1 MHRIF
6 ILRAFGDFVI
16 FLNSI
21 LRSSNKQQYKIIVS
35 AHLQPLYDALRN
47 DINTQGLHIEF
58 VNFQIEKGQ
67 LRLFTNKH
75 FLSSNT
81 IKEINSI
88 QSYIKQNP
96 NNTGI
101 DYIEQNKRV
110 GLLNLLSQ
118 HKFQPI
124 VFDKEVYLSYDH
136 FFENETFDQQ
146 VSSNKSL
153 HQSTN
158 NKNESGDIVI
168 FPDSRLA
175 KKDIPAN
182 VLEDITTYFQTR
194 NISYKIASFEKQQ
207 IRAYKNS
214 SETKRVVENNVN
226 VNDND
231 NDNDIESEH
240 KVQYH
245 NFETL
250 IQIIKSAHVVI
261 GADSLPVH
269 LAAILQI
276 PHYIFYNEH
285 LGRYFITPYA
295 KNNNSFG
302 TFSNYETLLHKALS

>member
-21 LRSSNKQQYKIIVS
+21 LRSPKKEQYKLIVS
-35 AHLQPLYDALRN
+35 AHLQPLFDALKK

-58 VNFQIEKGQ
+58 VNFQIDKGQ

-75 FLSSNT
+75 FASSKT
-81 IKEINSI
+81 IKEVNSI

-96 NNTGI
+96 NHTGI

-124 VFDKEVYLSYDH
+124 VFEKEVYASYDQ
-136 FFENETFDQQ
+136 FFDNDTFDQQ
-146 VSSNKSL
+146 VSSNKNL
-153 HQSTN
+153 HESTFH
-158 NKNESGDIVI
+158 KNETEDIVI
-168 FPDSRLA
+168 FPDSRLS
-175 KKDIPAN
+175 KKDIPAK
-182 VLEDITTYFQTR
+182 VLKDITTHFQTK
-194 NISYKIASFEKQQ
+194 NISYKIASFEKIQ
-207 IRAYKNS
+207 KGSDNS
-214 SETKRVVENNVN
+214 SDRKLEGENY
-226 VNDND
+226 VNDN
-231 NDNDIESEH
+231 ESEH
-240 KVQYH
+240 KVSYH

-250 IQIIKSAHVVI
+250 IQIINSAHVVI

-285 LGRYFITPYA
+285 LGRYFITPFA

-302 TFSNYETLLHKALS
+302 TFSNYESLMHKALS

>member
-21 LRSSNKQQYKIIVS
+21 LRSLNKQQYKIIVS
-35 AHLQPLYDALRN
+35 AHLQPLYDVLKK

-58 VNFQIEKGQ
+58 VNFQIDKGQ

-75 FLSSNT
+75 FVSSKT
-81 IKEINSI
+81 IKEVNSI

-96 NNTGI
+96 NHTGI

-110 GLLNLLSQ
+110 GLLNLLTQ

-124 VFDKEVYLSYDH
+124 VFDKEVYFSYDQ

-146 VSSNKSL
+146 VSSNKSSN
-153 HQSTN
+153 QSTYH
-158 NKNESGDIVI
+158 KNEPGDIII

-175 KKDIPAN
+175 KKDIPAI
-182 VLEDITTYFQTR
+182 VLEDITTQFQAN
-194 NISYKIASFEKQQ
+194 NIRFKIASFEKPL
-207 IRAYKNS
+207 IESNNS
-214 SETKRVVENNVN
+214 SSERKLEGEYNQNV
-226 VNDND
+226 

-240 KVQYH
+240 NVSYH

-302 TFSNYETLLHKALS
+302 TFSNYESLLHKALS

>member
-16 FLNSI
+16 LLNSI
-21 LRSSNKQQYKIIVS
+21 LRSSKKEQYKIIVS
-35 AHLQPLYDALRN
+35 AHLQPLFDALKK

-58 VNFQIEKGQ
+58 VNFQIDKGQ

-75 FLSSNT
+75 FASSNT
-81 IKEINSI
+81 IKEVNSI
-88 QSYIKQNP
+88 QSYLNQNP
-96 NNTGI
+96 NKTGI

-110 GLLNLLSQ
+110 GLLNLLTQ

-124 VFDKEVYLSYDH
+124 VFEKEVYVSYDQ
-136 FFENETFDQQ
+136 FFENETINQQ

-153 HQSTN
+153 HQSTYH
-158 NKNESGDIVI
+158 KNESGDIVI
-168 FPDSRLA
+168 FPDSRLS
-175 KKDIPAN
+175 KKDIPAK
-182 VLEDITTYFQTR
+182 VLKDITTQFQAK
-194 NISYKIASFEKQQ
+194 NIRFKIANFEKQQ
-207 IRAYKNS
+207 IMANKSS
-214 SETKRVVENNVN
+214 SERKLEGEYNE
-226 VNDND
+226 NDND
-231 NDNDIESEH
+231 NESEH
-240 KVQYH
+240 KVSYH

-276 PHYIFYNEH
+276 PHYIFYNDH

-302 TFSNYETLLHKALS
+302 TFTNYESLMHKALS

>member
-21 LRSSNKQQYKIIVS
+21 LRSSKKEQYKIIVS
-35 AHLQPLYDALRN
+35 AHLQPLYDALKK

-75 FLSSNT
+75 FVSSKT
-81 IKEINSI
+81 IKEVNSI
-88 QSYIKQNP
+88 QSYLKQNL

-101 DYIEQNKRV
+101 DYIEQNKRL

-124 VFDKEVYLSYDH
+124 VFDKEVYASYDQ
-136 FFENETFDQQ
+136 FFDNETFDQQ
-146 VSSNKSL
+146 GSG
-153 HQSTN
+153 H
-158 NKNESGDIVI
+158 KNGDIII

-182 VLEDITTYFQTR
+182 VLKDITTQFQAK
-194 NISYKIASFEKQQ
+194 NIKYKVASFTKQP
-207 IRAYKNS
+207 IGAYTS
-214 SETKRVVENNVN
+214 SKERKHEVEY
-226 VNDND
+226 
-231 NDNDIESEH
+231 
-240 KVQYH
+240 KVSYH

-250 IQIIKSAHVVI
+250 IQIINSAHVVI

-285 LGRYFITPYA
+285 LGRYFITPFA

-302 TFSNYETLLHKALS
+302 TFSNYESLMHKALS

>member
-6 ILRAFGDFVI
+6 IFRAFGDFVI

-21 LRSSNKQQYKIIVS
+21 LRSSKKEQYKIIVS
-35 AHLQPLYDALRN
+35 AHLQPLLDALKK

-58 VNFQIEKGQ
+58 VNFQIDKGQ

-75 FLSSNT
+75 FITPNT
-81 IKEINSI
+81 IKEVNSI
-88 QSYIKQNP
+88 KSYIKQNP

-110 GLLNLLSQ
+110 GLLNLLTQ

-124 VFDKEVYLSYDH
+124 VFDKEVYVSYDQ
-136 FFENETFDQQ
+136 FFDHEIVEHNDNGNIALTQTINN
-146 VSSNKSL
+146 SNDSVN
-153 HQSTN
+153 HN
-158 NKNESGDIVI
+158 GDIVI

-175 KKDIPAN
+175 KKDIPSN
-182 VLEDITTYFQTR
+182 VLKDITTHFQNK

-207 IRAYKNS
+207 ITAYNSS
-214 SETKRVVENNVN
+214 SETKHEVEF
-226 VNDND
+226 
-231 NDNDIESEH
+231 
-240 KVQYH
+240 KVSYH

-276 PHYIFYNEH
+276 PHYIFYNDH

-302 TFSNYETLLHKALS
+302 TFSNYESLMHKSLS

>member
-47 DINTQGLHIEF
+47 DINTQGLDIEF
-58 VNFQIEKGQ
+58 VNFQIDKGQ

-81 IKEINSI
+81 IKEIRSI

-110 GLLNLLSQ
+110 GLLNLLTQ

-124 VFDKEVYLSYDH
+124 VFDKEVYLSYDQ

-153 HQSTN
+153 HLSTYH
-158 NKNESGDIVI
+158 KNESGDIVI
-168 FPDSRLA
+168 FPDSRLT

-182 VLEDITTYFQTR
+182 VLEDITTYFQAN
-194 NISYKIASFEKQQ
+194 NIRYKIASFEKQQ
-207 IRAYKNS
+207 IRAYKSS
-214 SETKRVVENNVN
+214 SETKHVVENNVN
-226 VNDND
+226 VNE
-231 NDNDIESEH
+231 NDIESEN

-302 TFSNYETLLHKALS
+302 TFSNYESLLHKALS

>member
-58 VNFQIEKGQ
+58 VNFQIDKGQ

-101 DYIEQNKRV
+101 DYIEQNKRM
-110 GLLNLLSQ
+110 GLLNLLTQ

-124 VFDKEVYLSYDH
+124 VFDKEVYLSYDQ

-153 HQSTN
+153 HQSTYY
-158 NKNESGDIVI
+158 KNESGDVVI

-182 VLEDITTYFQTR
+182 VLKDITTHFEAN
-194 NISYKIASFEKQQ
+194 NIRYKIASFEKQQ
-207 IRAYKNS
+207 IRAYNIS
-214 SETKRVVENNVN
+214 SERKLEVEY
-226 VNDND
+226 
-231 NDNDIESEH
+231 
-240 KVQYH
+240 KVSYH

-302 TFSNYETLLHKALS
+302 TFSNYESLLHKALS

>member
-21 LRSSNKQQYKIIVS
+21 LRSSKKEQYKIIVS
-35 AHLQPLYDALRN
+35 AHLQPLYNALKK
-47 DINTQGLHIEF
+47 DINTKGLHIEF
-58 VNFQIEKGQ
+58 VNFQIDKGQ

-75 FLSSNT
+75 FVSSNT
-81 IKEINSI
+81 IKELNSI

-96 NNTGI
+96 NNTGT

-110 GLLNLLSQ
+110 GLLNLLTQ
-118 HKFQPI
+118 HKFHPI
-124 VFDKEVYLSYDH
+124 VFDKEVYLSYDQ

-158 NKNESGDIVI
+158 NKNETGDIII

-182 VLEDITTYFQTR
+182 VLEDITTQFQAN
-194 NISYKIASFEKQQ
+194 NIRFKIASFEKQQ
-207 IRAYKNS
+207 IR
-214 SETKRVVENNVN
+214 T
-226 VNDND
+226 ND
-231 NDNDIESEH
+231 H
-240 KVQYH
+240 KVSYH

-250 IQIIKSAHVVI
+250 IHIIKSAHVVI

-269 LAAILQI
+269 LAAILEI
-276 PHYIFYNEH
+276 PHYIIYNEH

-302 TFSNYETLLHKALS
+302 TFSNYESLLYKSLS

>member
-35 AHLQPLYDALRN
+35 AHLQPLYDALKKN
-47 DINTQGLHIEF
+47 INTQGLQIEF
-58 VNFQIEKGQ
+58 VNFQIDKGQ

-75 FLSSNT
+75 FVSSNT

-88 QSYIKQNP
+88 QSYIKQHP

-110 GLLNLLSQ
+110 ALLDLLSQ

-124 VFDKEVYLSYDH
+124 VFDKEVYASYDQ

-146 VSSNKSL
+146 VSSNKIL
-153 HQSTN
+153 HQSTYH
-158 NKNESGDIVI
+158 KNESGDIVI

-182 VLEDITTYFQTR
+182 VLEDITTRFQAN
-194 NISYKIASFEKQQ
+194 NIRYKIASFEKQQ
-207 IRAYKNS
+207 IRAYNS
-214 SETKRVVENNVN
+214 SSERKLESEYKDD
-226 VNDND
+226 DND
-231 NDNDIESEH
+231 NESEH
-240 KVQYH
+240 KVSYH